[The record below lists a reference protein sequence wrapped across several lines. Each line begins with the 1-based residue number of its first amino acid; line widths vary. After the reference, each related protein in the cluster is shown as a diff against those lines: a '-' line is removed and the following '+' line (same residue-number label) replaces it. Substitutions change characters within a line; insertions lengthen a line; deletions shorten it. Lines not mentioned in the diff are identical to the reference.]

1 MMNVNLLYTKLK
13 IINVNTK
20 YDKINKEIIKE
31 IMLSNNL
38 YEKKVDRITNFVK
51 LKYPNEPKKL
61 DFFLEFADIN
71 KQNTMKTNM
80 SENFIDE
87 CS

>member
-1 MMNVNLLYTKLK
+1 MMNVKLLYTKLK
-13 IINVNTK
+13 ITNVHTK
-20 YDKINKEIIKE
+20 YDKINKEIIKK
-31 IMLSNNL
+31 IMLSNDL
-38 YEKKVDRITNFVK
+38 YEDKVDKITDFVK

-61 DFFLEFADIN
+61 DFFLKFADIN